1 MAEYL
6 HFSRDSRLYM
16 AKDGYLWSIPVLDG
30 FSFSQATN
38 ASEITLN
45 EMEDASGRSRRG
57 RKMFTDSL
65 SAAEWSFSSY
75 VRPFKSAGSKSAT
88 NGRADSS
95 ANHQHAVEEALW
107 VAMAGQ
113 NVYVPGTGKFQHGST
128 GGAISGLVITS
139 QDSSSPGYT
148 VSTTT
153 TLAVP
158 TAASGTSTGV
168 TVAAGAGSNTDG
180 TNAVITVTTNGS
192 GVVTAVGITERGT
205 QFDTGN
211 TITVDAEAIG
221 GASGDD
227 NVVLTVTSESFTS
240 DATDLNIN
248 FYDSSRASLG
258 TFDLYYVFSDR
269 SAGRLLYKL
278 ENAVVNEAAIDFD
291 IDGIAT

>member
-1 MAEYL
+1 MAEFL

-16 AKDGYLWSIPVLDG
+16 EKDGRLWSIPVLDG

-65 SAAEWSFSSY
+65 SAAEWSFSTY
-75 VRPFKSAGSKSAT
+75 VRPFISAGSKTSSNGQADTSA
-88 NGRADSS
+88 
-95 ANHQHAVEEALW
+95 HHHAVEEALW

-113 NVYVPGTGKFQHGST
+113 NRYNANNTGKFYHGAA
-128 GGAISGLVITS
+128 GGAISELDITS

-180 TNAVITVTTNGS
+180 TGAVITVTTNGS
-192 GVVTAVGITERGT
+192 GVVTAVAVTERGT

-211 TITVDAEAIG
+211 TITVDAEAV
-221 GASGDD
+221 SYTH
-227 NVVLTVTSESFTS
+227 LTLPTK
-240 DATDLNIN
+240 A
-248 FYDSSRASLG
+248 
-258 TFDLYYVFSDR
+258 
-269 SAGRLLYKL
+269 
-278 ENAVVNEAAIDFD
+278 
-291 IDGIAT
+291 